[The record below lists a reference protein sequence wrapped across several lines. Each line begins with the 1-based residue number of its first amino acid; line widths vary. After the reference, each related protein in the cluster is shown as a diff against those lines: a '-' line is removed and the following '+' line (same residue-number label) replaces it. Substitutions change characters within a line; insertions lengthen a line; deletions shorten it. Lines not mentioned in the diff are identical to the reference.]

1 MKMRFLENLEFL
13 LKKYDMKKS
22 DLAKKIGI
30 TQPTINAWYS
40 KGYDNVSLNTLR
52 KISNL
57 FHITLDELIYGDMEV
72 ITLNVEEFSKEEL
85 NVILNLTEFIK
96 STRK

>member
-30 TQPTINAWYS
+30 TQPTINAWYT
-40 KGYDNVSLNTLR
+40 KGYENVSLNTLR

-57 FHITLDELIYGDMEV
+57 FHISLDELIYGDMEV
-72 ITLNVEEFSKEEL
+72 ITLNIEEFSKEEL

>member
-57 FHITLDELIYGDMEV
+57 FHISLDELIYGDMEV
-72 ITLNVEEFSKEEL
+72 IVLNVEDFSKEEL
-85 NVILNLTEFIK
+85 NVIINLTEFIK

>member
-1 MKMRFLENLEFL
+1 MKMRFLENLELL

-30 TQPTINAWYS
+30 AQPTINAWYT
-40 KGYDNVSLNTLR
+40 KGYENVSLNTLR

-72 ITLNVEEFSKEEL
+72 IVLNVEEFSKEEL

>member
-57 FHITLDELIYGDMEV
+57 FHISLDELIYGDIEV
-72 ITLNVEEFSKEEL
+72 IVLNVEEFSKEEL
-85 NVILNLTEFIK
+85 NVIINLTEFIK

>member
-57 FHITLDELIYGDMEV
+57 FHISLDELIYGNMEV
-72 ITLNVEEFSKEEL
+72 IVLNVEEFSKEEL
-85 NVILNLTEFIK
+85 NVIINLTEFIK

>member
-57 FHITLDELIYGDMEV
+57 FHISLDELIYGDMEV
-72 ITLNVEEFSKEEL
+72 IVLNVEEFSKEEL
-85 NVILNLTEFIK
+85 NVIINLTEFIK

>member
-40 KGYDNVSLNTLR
+40 KGYENVSLNTLR

-72 ITLNVEEFSKEEL
+72 IILNVEEFSKEEL
-85 NVILNLTEFIK
+85 NVIINLTEFIK